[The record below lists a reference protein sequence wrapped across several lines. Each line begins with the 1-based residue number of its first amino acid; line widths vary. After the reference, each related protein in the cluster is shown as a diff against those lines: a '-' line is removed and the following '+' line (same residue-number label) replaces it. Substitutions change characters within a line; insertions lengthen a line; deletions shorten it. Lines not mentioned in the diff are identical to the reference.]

1 MPLISVIIPLY
12 NKEAIIGRSIQSV
25 LSQSFKDFELIIVND
40 GSTDGSAKMV
50 KTFCDDRILF
60 IEQENGG
67 PSKARNTGIRHAQGD
82 WIVFLD
88 ADDELL
94 PDALSNFWSSHLRHK
109 DADIIDYGTILKSGE
124 RTKKRLHKEEGY
136 IKNNFK
142 SWFYGELMP
151 GSGHSMFH
159 TSLFKENL
167 YDERLRRYEDA
178 ELLFRMLKKAVVY
191 METLPAF
198 IVNTEFSMASNARE
212 NISEDFAGHLSLK
225 GLLFW
230 ERMCMYKFFIE
241 ERKNYPNVMKSLYP
255 NFFRRYD
262 LNMMFHLLK
271 KTKR

>member
-1 MPLISVIIPLY
+1 MPQISVIIPLY
-12 NKEAIIGRSIQSV
+12 NKETIIGRSIQSV

-40 GSTDGSAKMV
+40 GSTDGSTKVV
-50 KTFCDDRILF
+50 KTFCDDRIFF

-94 PDALSNFWSSHLRHK
+94 PNALSNFWSSHLKHK

-124 RTKKRLHKEEGY
+124 KTKTRLHKEEGY

-142 SWFYGELMP
+142 TWFYGELMP

-178 ELLFRMLKKAVVY
+178 ELLFRLLKKAIVY
-191 METLPAF
+191 KEKDTAF
-198 IVNTEFSMASNARE
+198 IVNTNFSSASSARK
-212 NISEDFAGHLSLK
+212 NIDEDFIGHLSIK
-225 GLLFW
+225 GLSIW
-230 ERMCMYKFFIE
+230 EKMCMYKFFIE
-241 ERKNYPNVMKSLYP
+241 EREHYPEEVRRLYP
-255 NFFRRYD
+255 HLFNRID
-262 LNMMFHLLK
+262 LFIMYQILK
-271 KTKR
+271 RV